1 MKDLTQ
7 GDELKT
13 IFYFSLP
20 IFIGNLFQQ
29 LYNVADSV
37 IVGNFL
43 GKESLAAVGFSYQ
56 INFLLIA
63 LSMGI
68 SLGASVLVSRYF
80 GAGEREKIKK
90 VIDTGFLFSVF
101 LAIIIAV
108 AGVIFSEKILLFFRV
123 PDKLIGMADSYL
135 KLIFIGCIPTFSYNA
150 LTNILRGM
158 GDSKTPTY
166 ILIAAT
172 LINIVL
178 DVFFITVLDMGVSGA
193 AVATVIAQ
201 TFSFVAVLIC
211 IVLYQQFAF
220 RTGTQIKLKKIS
232 QKLEEIQDTDSDENV
247 MVFTD
252 NKVLMDL
259 AAQINR
265 LLENQRKV
273 KVDYRRSEISSKKML
288 SNISHD
294 IKTPMTVILGY
305 LEIMRL
311 NSSGENEMLLKVEQK
326 AQRVM
331 ELINQF
337 FTLAKLEAGDTEI
350 TISKIDVCEA
360 CRENVLD
367 FYELLTQKEFQV
379 DVDIPEE
386 AVFVRGNKDALQRIL
401 FNLISNVVRYGS
413 DGKYMGMFLRSDEKY
428 IYIDVVDKGKG
439 IERAF
444 AQNVFERLFTME
456 DSRNREIQ
464 GNGLGL
470 TIAQN
475 LAHQLGGEI
484 TLESEPNVKTTFTV
498 KLRKFSY

>member
-1 MKDLTQ
+1 MSDA
-7 GDELKT
+7 T
-13 IFYFSLP
+13 I
-20 IFIGNLFQQ
+20 IFFLS
-29 LYNVADSV
+29 AC
-37 IVGNFL
+37 IV
-43 GKESLAAVGFSYQ
+43 
-56 INFLLIA
+56 
-63 LSMGI
+63 
-68 SLGASVLVSRYF
+68 
-80 GAGEREKIKK
+80 
-90 VIDTGFLFSVF
+90 
-101 LAIIIAV
+101 
-108 AGVIFSEKILLFFRV
+108 
-123 PDKLIGMADSYL
+123 
-135 KLIFIGCIPTFSYNA
+135 
-150 LTNILRGM
+150 
-158 GDSKTPTY
+158 
-166 ILIAAT
+166 
-172 LINIVL
+172 
-178 DVFFITVLDMGVSGA
+178 
-193 AVATVIAQ
+193 
-201 TFSFVAVLIC
+201 VLIC

-259 AAQINR
+259 VAQINR

-350 TISKIDVCEA
+350 EISKIDVCEA

>member
-1 MKDLTQ
+1 MSDA
-7 GDELKT
+7 T
-13 IFYFSLP
+13 I
-20 IFIGNLFQQ
+20 IF
-29 LYNVADSV
+29 
-37 IVGNFL
+37 FL
-43 GKESLAAVGFSYQ
+43 SA
-56 INFLLIA
+56 
-63 LSMGI
+63 
-68 SLGASVLVSRYF
+68 
-80 GAGEREKIKK
+80 
-90 VIDTGFLFSVF
+90 
-101 LAIIIAV
+101 
-108 AGVIFSEKILLFFRV
+108 
-123 PDKLIGMADSYL
+123 
-135 KLIFIGCIPTFSYNA
+135 CI
-150 LTNILRGM
+150 
-158 GDSKTPTY
+158 
-166 ILIAAT
+166 
-172 LINIVL
+172 
-178 DVFFITVLDMGVSGA
+178 
-193 AVATVIAQ
+193 
-201 TFSFVAVLIC
+201 AVLIC

-401 FNLISNVVRYGS
+401 FNLISNIVRYGS

>member
-1 MKDLTQ
+1 MSDA
-7 GDELKT
+7 T
-13 IFYFSLP
+13 I
-20 IFIGNLFQQ
+20 IF
-29 LYNVADSV
+29 
-37 IVGNFL
+37 FL
-43 GKESLAAVGFSYQ
+43 SA
-56 INFLLIA
+56 
-63 LSMGI
+63 
-68 SLGASVLVSRYF
+68 
-80 GAGEREKIKK
+80 
-90 VIDTGFLFSVF
+90 
-101 LAIIIAV
+101 
-108 AGVIFSEKILLFFRV
+108 
-123 PDKLIGMADSYL
+123 
-135 KLIFIGCIPTFSYNA
+135 CI
-150 LTNILRGM
+150 
-158 GDSKTPTY
+158 
-166 ILIAAT
+166 
-172 LINIVL
+172 
-178 DVFFITVLDMGVSGA
+178 
-193 AVATVIAQ
+193 
-201 TFSFVAVLIC
+201 AVLIC

-326 AQRVM
+326 AQRAM

>member
-1 MKDLTQ
+1 MSDA
-7 GDELKT
+7 T
-13 IFYFSLP
+13 I
-20 IFIGNLFQQ
+20 IFFL
-29 LYNVADSV
+29 SV
-37 IVGNFL
+37 CIV
-43 GKESLAAVGFSYQ
+43 
-56 INFLLIA
+56 
-63 LSMGI
+63 
-68 SLGASVLVSRYF
+68 
-80 GAGEREKIKK
+80 
-90 VIDTGFLFSVF
+90 
-101 LAIIIAV
+101 
-108 AGVIFSEKILLFFRV
+108 
-123 PDKLIGMADSYL
+123 
-135 KLIFIGCIPTFSYNA
+135 
-150 LTNILRGM
+150 
-158 GDSKTPTY
+158 
-166 ILIAAT
+166 
-172 LINIVL
+172 
-178 DVFFITVLDMGVSGA
+178 
-193 AVATVIAQ
+193 
-201 TFSFVAVLIC
+201 VLIC

-220 RTGTQIKLKKIS
+220 RTGTQGKLKKIG
-232 QKLEEIQDTDSDENV
+232 QKLKEIQDTDSDENV

-273 KVDYRRSEISSKKML
+273 KVDFRRSEIASKKML

-311 NSSGENEMLLKVEQK
+311 NGSGENEMLLKVEQK
-326 AQRVM
+326 ARRVM

-337 FTLAKLEAGDTEI
+337 FTLAKLEAGDTDIE
-350 TISKIDVCEA
+350 ISKIDVCEV

-367 FYELLTQKEFQV
+367 FYELLTQKEFRV
-379 DVDIPEE
+379 EVDIPEE

-401 FNLISNVVRYGS
+401 FNLISNVVRYGT
-413 DGKYMGMFLRSDEKY
+413 DGKYMGIFLRSDKKY

-439 IERAF
+439 IDKAF

-484 TLESEPNVKTTFTV
+484 ILDSEPNVKTTFTV
-498 KLRKFSY
+498 KLGRFAY

>member
-1 MKDLTQ
+1 MSDA
-7 GDELKT
+7 T
-13 IFYFSLP
+13 I
-20 IFIGNLFQQ
+20 IFFL
-29 LYNVADSV
+29 SV
-37 IVGNFL
+37 CIV
-43 GKESLAAVGFSYQ
+43 
-56 INFLLIA
+56 
-63 LSMGI
+63 
-68 SLGASVLVSRYF
+68 
-80 GAGEREKIKK
+80 
-90 VIDTGFLFSVF
+90 
-101 LAIIIAV
+101 
-108 AGVIFSEKILLFFRV
+108 
-123 PDKLIGMADSYL
+123 
-135 KLIFIGCIPTFSYNA
+135 
-150 LTNILRGM
+150 
-158 GDSKTPTY
+158 
-166 ILIAAT
+166 
-172 LINIVL
+172 
-178 DVFFITVLDMGVSGA
+178 
-193 AVATVIAQ
+193 
-201 TFSFVAVLIC
+201 VLIC

-220 RTGTQIKLKKIS
+220 RTGTQGKLKKIG

-273 KVDYRRSEISSKKML
+273 KVDFRRSEIASKKML

-311 NSSGENEMLLKVEQK
+311 NGSGENEMLLKVEQK
-326 AQRVM
+326 ARRVM

-337 FTLAKLEAGDTEI
+337 FTLAKLEAGDTDIE
-350 TISKIDVCEA
+350 ISKIDVCEV

-367 FYELLTQKEFQV
+367 FYELLTQKEFRV
-379 DVDIPEE
+379 EVDIPEE

-401 FNLISNVVRYGS
+401 FNLISNVVRYGT
-413 DGKYMGMFLRSDEKY
+413 DGKYMGIFLLSDKKY

-439 IERAF
+439 IDKAF

-484 TLESEPNVKTTFTV
+484 ILDSEPNVKTTFTV
-498 KLRKFSY
+498 KLGRFAY

>member
-1 MKDLTQ
+1 MSDA
-7 GDELKT
+7 T
-13 IFYFSLP
+13 I
-20 IFIGNLFQQ
+20 IF
-29 LYNVADSV
+29 
-37 IVGNFL
+37 FL
-43 GKESLAAVGFSYQ
+43 SA
-56 INFLLIA
+56 
-63 LSMGI
+63 
-68 SLGASVLVSRYF
+68 
-80 GAGEREKIKK
+80 
-90 VIDTGFLFSVF
+90 
-101 LAIIIAV
+101 
-108 AGVIFSEKILLFFRV
+108 
-123 PDKLIGMADSYL
+123 
-135 KLIFIGCIPTFSYNA
+135 CI
-150 LTNILRGM
+150 
-158 GDSKTPTY
+158 
-166 ILIAAT
+166 
-172 LINIVL
+172 
-178 DVFFITVLDMGVSGA
+178 
-193 AVATVIAQ
+193 
-201 TFSFVAVLIC
+201 AVLIC

-259 AAQINR
+259 VAQINR

>member
-1 MKDLTQ
+1 MSDA
-7 GDELKT
+7 T
-13 IFYFSLP
+13 I
-20 IFIGNLFQQ
+20 IFFLS
-29 LYNVADSV
+29 AC
-37 IVGNFL
+37 IV
-43 GKESLAAVGFSYQ
+43 
-56 INFLLIA
+56 
-63 LSMGI
+63 
-68 SLGASVLVSRYF
+68 
-80 GAGEREKIKK
+80 
-90 VIDTGFLFSVF
+90 
-101 LAIIIAV
+101 
-108 AGVIFSEKILLFFRV
+108 
-123 PDKLIGMADSYL
+123 
-135 KLIFIGCIPTFSYNA
+135 
-150 LTNILRGM
+150 
-158 GDSKTPTY
+158 
-166 ILIAAT
+166 
-172 LINIVL
+172 
-178 DVFFITVLDMGVSGA
+178 
-193 AVATVIAQ
+193 
-201 TFSFVAVLIC
+201 VLIC

-259 AAQINR
+259 VAQINR

-311 NSSGENEMLLKVEQK
+311 NSSWENEMLLKVEQK

-350 TISKIDVCEA
+350 EISKIDVCEA

-379 DVDIPEE
+379 QVDIPEE

-413 DGKYMGMFLRSDEKY
+413 DGKYIGMFLRSDEKY

-439 IERAF
+439 IERGF

-475 LAHQLGGEI
+475 LAHQLGGKI

>member
-1 MKDLTQ
+1 MSDA
-7 GDELKT
+7 T
-13 IFYFSLP
+13 I
-20 IFIGNLFQQ
+20 IF
-29 LYNVADSV
+29 
-37 IVGNFL
+37 FL
-43 GKESLAAVGFSYQ
+43 SA
-56 INFLLIA
+56 
-63 LSMGI
+63 
-68 SLGASVLVSRYF
+68 
-80 GAGEREKIKK
+80 
-90 VIDTGFLFSVF
+90 
-101 LAIIIAV
+101 
-108 AGVIFSEKILLFFRV
+108 
-123 PDKLIGMADSYL
+123 
-135 KLIFIGCIPTFSYNA
+135 CI
-150 LTNILRGM
+150 
-158 GDSKTPTY
+158 
-166 ILIAAT
+166 
-172 LINIVL
+172 
-178 DVFFITVLDMGVSGA
+178 
-193 AVATVIAQ
+193 
-201 TFSFVAVLIC
+201 AVLIC

-247 MVFTD
+247 MAFTD

-337 FTLAKLEAGDTEI
+337 FTLAKLEAGDTQI

-484 TLESEPNVKTTFTV
+484 ILESEPSVKTTFTV

>member
-1 MKDLTQ
+1 MSDA
-7 GDELKT
+7 T
-13 IFYFSLP
+13 I
-20 IFIGNLFQQ
+20 IFFLS
-29 LYNVADSV
+29 AC
-37 IVGNFL
+37 IV
-43 GKESLAAVGFSYQ
+43 
-56 INFLLIA
+56 
-63 LSMGI
+63 
-68 SLGASVLVSRYF
+68 
-80 GAGEREKIKK
+80 
-90 VIDTGFLFSVF
+90 
-101 LAIIIAV
+101 
-108 AGVIFSEKILLFFRV
+108 
-123 PDKLIGMADSYL
+123 
-135 KLIFIGCIPTFSYNA
+135 
-150 LTNILRGM
+150 
-158 GDSKTPTY
+158 
-166 ILIAAT
+166 
-172 LINIVL
+172 
-178 DVFFITVLDMGVSGA
+178 
-193 AVATVIAQ
+193 
-201 TFSFVAVLIC
+201 VLIC

-259 AAQINR
+259 VAQINR

-350 TISKIDVCEA
+350 EISKIDVCEA

-379 DVDIPEE
+379 QVDIPEE

-413 DGKYMGMFLRSDEKY
+413 DGKYIGMFLRSDEKY

-439 IERAF
+439 IERGF

-475 LAHQLGGEI
+475 LAHQLDGKI

>member
-1 MKDLTQ
+1 MSDA
-7 GDELKT
+7 T
-13 IFYFSLP
+13 I
-20 IFIGNLFQQ
+20 IF
-29 LYNVADSV
+29 
-37 IVGNFL
+37 FL
-43 GKESLAAVGFSYQ
+43 SA
-56 INFLLIA
+56 
-63 LSMGI
+63 
-68 SLGASVLVSRYF
+68 
-80 GAGEREKIKK
+80 
-90 VIDTGFLFSVF
+90 
-101 LAIIIAV
+101 
-108 AGVIFSEKILLFFRV
+108 
-123 PDKLIGMADSYL
+123 
-135 KLIFIGCIPTFSYNA
+135 CI
-150 LTNILRGM
+150 
-158 GDSKTPTY
+158 
-166 ILIAAT
+166 
-172 LINIVL
+172 
-178 DVFFITVLDMGVSGA
+178 
-193 AVATVIAQ
+193 
-201 TFSFVAVLIC
+201 AVLIC

-337 FTLAKLEAGDTEI
+337 FTLAKLEAGDTQI

-401 FNLISNVVRYGS
+401 FNLISNVVRYG
-413 DGKYMGMFLRSDEKY
+413 DHGKYMGMFLRSDEKY

-456 DSRNREIQ
+456 DSRNRKIQ

>member
-1 MKDLTQ
+1 MSDA
-7 GDELKT
+7 T
-13 IFYFSLP
+13 I
-20 IFIGNLFQQ
+20 IF
-29 LYNVADSV
+29 
-37 IVGNFL
+37 FL
-43 GKESLAAVGFSYQ
+43 SA
-56 INFLLIA
+56 
-63 LSMGI
+63 
-68 SLGASVLVSRYF
+68 
-80 GAGEREKIKK
+80 
-90 VIDTGFLFSVF
+90 
-101 LAIIIAV
+101 
-108 AGVIFSEKILLFFRV
+108 
-123 PDKLIGMADSYL
+123 
-135 KLIFIGCIPTFSYNA
+135 CI
-150 LTNILRGM
+150 
-158 GDSKTPTY
+158 
-166 ILIAAT
+166 
-172 LINIVL
+172 
-178 DVFFITVLDMGVSGA
+178 
-193 AVATVIAQ
+193 
-201 TFSFVAVLIC
+201 AVLIC

-326 AQRVM
+326 TQRVM

-337 FTLAKLEAGDTEI
+337 FTLAKLEAGDTQI

-367 FYELLTQKEFQV
+367 FYELLTQREFQV

-484 TLESEPNVKTTFTV
+484 ILESEPSVKTTFTV